1 MPSLAASVEKAVGVD
16 DDDPGELLAVYEC
29 IYAGKPLPA
38 KPSEAENVDAEARAI
53 VSGLFGGEDKENV
66 AEDAETTRGKPA
78 ATAKTNAAR
87 VSAVV
92 VPSAPEGENTVFH
105 PPHVGRLKM
114 HADALHFEADMFGLD
129 LTSLK
134 LMRWQIQRAD
144 AAPARYA
151 VTVVDWHGVPH
162 DFQLHKQAAELHD
175 LMVRAWRLERAAEDG
190 EPPLD
195 PKTNAASS
203 ARNPLCQDP
212 ADPASKIGREAL
224 EARERLRARLAA
236 RRNSLRGRAASFAY
250 PYVRESLRLYKAAA
264 KTYKGTKDFLF
275 PPPPPPPPFLP
286 LTDVC
291 ARTNVCL
298 FVRVEKGESLLAM
311 DAGGVSDP
319 FATARWGALECTTE
333 IKYETVDPVWD
344 ETFVFELGS
353 IGEVV
358 DEDLTL
364 CLYDYDLALND
375 FLGFVRVDLRGKKV
389 ADAKDWSRE
398 GKWYSVEAL
407 PEGYGEGVEGGA
419 GFDWGRVKD
428 QLMFW
433 EGKREYTGRV
443 KIAAWVGTRD
453 DEAMRVAS
461 RPKPWRPT
469 ERSREDATFY
479 VEPLTAALH
488 VLVSQGRDI
497 LAMDGSKDDPGGLS
511 DPYCEVVLE
520 HEKTQKL
527 ETEQTHYVDDAD
539 APEWDRKFSFVISR
553 PYTQNTLWFK
563 VYDYDGGFDQFIG
576 QVKLKC
582 EDLEI
587 HRGLVKPPAAKWYT
601 LYDAAEKD
609 TNAEGEPY
617 GEILLAA
624 YIDEEYLEHMH
635 HQPQSPLRLGHLDVD
650 IFRVWDVPEPSSS
663 DVFVVAKYGPWWAR
677 LPTRAEAAGPERE
690 ARYDARLRFPALDL
704 QVPVIVA
711 AFAGEGET
719 PRLLGK
725 IKVPLA
731 ALETNQRYFKVVDLG
746 SIDAAGAIA
755 AGGKLDVALTYG
767 RDADDADS
775 SFDLLKQYLRPTC
788 SDKWYL
794 NPIPELE
801 QEKVA
806 KRHKELVIHALCV
819 AATPPVRDA
828 VAREMLDFSRH
839 EFNARVIQTSIAR
852 LQCVVGEGLEILNA
866 IHDVFSWRNPYVT
879 AFVQIVLFLMINK
892 PRLFAPGCLFL
903 LGAVPL
909 VTFPSRRAR
918 ALAQISTDM
927 DVSVGKLPP
936 HLEMLLNG
944 DSLTNEQMKALE
956 KDAAKR
962 ASADAAAEAA
972 RVRAEAEKAAAAA
985 KKEEDDA
992 VAAILADADA
1002 ESEADSDD
1010 DQDSGPKTAGSLNPF
1025 TNLMRQ
1031 YEELTTMITSIQS
1044 AMDNVATVLEQIL
1057 GVLSWKEPRVTFFAM
1072 CALMLS
1078 SVGYFGA
1085 QTLVETALRI
1095 ARSVGGKA
1103 VVTAKSSTRLGKAVT
1118 VVVDVYAFAWRTY
1131 LEKPYDVVVAFAD
1144 ETTESAR
1151 AFASRIWGLFTL
1163 KAILEVSRL
1172 AGSVYMLYALRHPA
1186 ILPDQS
1192 AQFKSASKSVE
1203 VDQAAEARKKA
1214 ETEAA
1219 AKKASAE
1226 AEASAGGAPAAP
1238 EASKEKKKTRAER
1251 EAEAER
1257 ERRRAARA
1265 AKKEARRKQKE
1276 KEEAEKKAKAAGA
1289 GAIDRRPP
1297 APLNAFA
1304 RIPSRGYQ
1312 IL

>member
-38 KPSEAENVDAEARAI
+38 KPSEEENVDAEARKI
-53 VSGLFGGEDKENV
+53 VSSVFGDEDKENV
-66 AEDAETTRGKPA
+66 GEDGAVSRGKLGE
-78 ATAKTNAAR
+78 TEKTNAER
-87 VSAVV
+87 VSTVAL
-92 VPSAPEGENTVFH
+92 SAPEDETTAFL

-114 HADALHFEADMFGLD
+114 HEDALHFEADMFGLD

-134 LMRWQIQRAD
+134 LMRWQIKRAD
-144 AAPARYA
+144 AAPARYT

-162 DFQLHKQAAELHD
+162 DFQLHKQAAELHER
-175 LMVRAWRLERAAEDG
+175 MVRAWRLERADAD
-190 EPPLD
+190 
-195 PKTNAASS
+195 ASADDFGSLVS
-203 ARNPLCQDP
+203 ATNPLCQDP
-212 ADPASKIGREAL
+212 LDPASKIGREAL
-224 EARERLRARLAA
+224 EARERLMARLES
-236 RRNSLRGRAASFAY
+236 RKNSLRGKAASFAY
-250 PYVRESLRLYKAAA
+250 PYVREGLRLARAAA
-264 KTYKGTKDFLF
+264 KTYGVAKDFLF
-275 PPPPPPPPFLP
+275 PPPPPPPPVLP
-286 LTDVC
+286 TADVR
-291 ARTNVCL
+291 AKTNRCL
-298 FVRVEKGESLLAM
+298 FVRVEKAESLLAM
-311 DAGGVSDP
+311 DSGGVSDP
-319 FATARWGALECTTE
+319 FATARWGSLECTTE
-333 IKYETVDPVWD
+333 IAYETVDPVWD
-344 ETFVFELGS
+344 ETFVFELGAT
-353 IGEVV
+353 GDVV
-358 DEDLTL
+358 REDLTL

-375 FLGFVRVDLRGKKV
+375 FLGFVRVDLRGKNV
-389 ADAKDWSRE
+389 TNAKDWSEAGR
-398 GKWYSVEAL
+398 WYDVEAL
-407 PEGYGEGVEGGA
+407 PEDYGADAEGGG

-428 QLMFW
+428 RLMFW

-453 DEAMRVAS
+453 DDAMRVAS
-461 RPKPWRPT
+461 RPAPWRPAPPGG
-469 ERSREDATFY
+469 EDAAFY

-488 VLVSQGRDI
+488 VLVSRGRDI
-497 LAMDGSKDDPGGLS
+497 LPMDGSKDDPGGLS

-527 ETEQTHYVDDAD
+527 ETEQTHYVDDVD
-539 APEWDRKFSFVISR
+539 APEWDRKFSFVVSR

-563 VYDYDGGFDQFIG
+563 VYDYDGGFDQLIG

-587 HRGLVKPPAAKWYT
+587 HEGLVKPPAAKWYT
-601 LYDAAEKD
+601 LYDAKGNAA
-609 TNAEGEPY
+609 TAEGEPY
-617 GEILLAA
+617 GEILVAA
-624 YIDEEYLEHMH
+624 YIDEEYLQHMH
-635 HQPQSPLRLGHLDVD
+635 HQPKTPLRLGQLELDV
-650 IFRVWDVPEPSSS
+650 FRVWDVPATDSNSI
-663 DVFVVAKYGPWWAR
+663 FVVAKYGPWWAR
-677 LPTRAEAAGPERE
+677 LPTRGKAEGPERE
-690 ARYDARLRFPALDL
+690 ARYDSRFLFPALDL

-711 AFAGEGET
+711 AFAGEGDA

-725 IKVPLA
+725 VKVPIA

-746 SIDAAGAIA
+746 AVDAAGAIA
-755 AGGKLDVALTYG
+755 GGGKLDVALTYK
-767 RDADDADS
+767 RDVDDADATL
-775 SFDLLKQYLRPTC
+775 DLVRQYLKPTC

-806 KRHKELVIHALCV
+806 KRHKELVIAALTV
-819 AATPPVRDA
+819 AANPPVRDG

-852 LQCVVGEGLEILNA
+852 LQCVVGEGLEIVHA
-866 IHDVFSWRNPYVT
+866 VADVFSWRNPFVT
-879 AFVQIVLFLMINK
+879 GFVQFVLFCMINS

-909 VTFPSRRAR
+909 ATFPSRRAR
-918 ALAQISTDM
+918 ALAQIATDM

-936 HLEMLLNG
+936 HLEILLNG

-962 ASADAAAEAA
+962 ASAEAAAEAA
-972 RVRAEAEKAAAAA
+972 RARAEAEKAAAAA
-985 KKEEDDA
+985 KKDEEDA
-992 VAAILADADA
+992 VAAILAEADA
-1002 ESEADSDD
+1002 ESEADSDEESS
-1010 DQDSGPKTAGSLNPF
+1010 DQGPKTAGSLNPF

-1057 GVLSWKEPRVTFFAM
+1057 GVLSWKEPRVTFFVM

-1078 SVGYFGA
+1078 SVGYFGG
-1085 QTLVETALRI
+1085 QRLLETALRI
-1095 ARSVGGKA
+1095 ARSVGGRA
-1103 VVTAKSSTRLGKAVT
+1103 VVATRSSSRVGKAVASAADAYEF
-1118 VVVDVYAFAWRTY
+1118 VWRTY
-1131 LEKPYDVVVAFAD
+1131 LEGPYVAIVARVD
-1144 ETTESAR
+1144 EATESAR
-1151 AFASRIWGLFTL
+1151 AFAFRVWGLFTL
-1163 KAILEVSRL
+1163 NAILKASRL
-1172 AGSVYMLYALRHPA
+1172 AGSLYMLYALRHPS

-1203 VDQAAEARKKA
+1203 VDEAAEAKKR
-1214 ETEAA
+1214 
-1219 AKKASAE
+1219 AE
-1226 AEASAGGAPAAP
+1226 AETAAREASSEAGAADGAPAAS
-1238 EASKEKKKTRAER
+1238 AAKKTRAEL

-1276 KEEAEKKAKAAGA
+1276 KEEAEKKTRAASA

-1297 APLNAFA
+1297 APLNAFS